1 MLMPDCKAKGL
12 DIQLLLN
19 IAQLLQMNQWLHI

>member
-19 IAQLLQMNQWLHI
+19 IAQLLQMNQ